1 MAGIPS
7 PSPSDPDDVVW
18 ALQTAATQWERG
30 EHRDA
35 AVWLQRAAR
44 AAGDAGQDDR
54 AFELG
59 RLAAD
64 LLDSIP
70 IPTEANASADKLPR
84 DSDDAMALSSAIA
97 IAVTTEPAASGAD
110 DDVVTSAPPMAVLGR
125 GAPRVDDRLKTYQAA
140 RSTIGVRD
148 AKPLIDQL
156 EREAEAPRPPRLR
169 RPPPPPPRMRPLS
182 PAVGDPGCDGL
193 EVVLAAREPATN
205 APPGTTNQQDT
216 SRSSEPDLEPEADSG
231 PEQLAPVSLK
241 PTSLEPV
248 PADPT
253 AVVPPSDP
261 VRKTGAGPDL
271 AQAVQTSAPADPRS
285 RETLPSLS
293 GREPSCASAQAAVD
307 GPDRGP
313 ADAHGPAN
321 AAEHPGSVPP
331 APVSISAPRLVVLGG
346 CDAFADMPEDE
357 LAALEDHAEVQH
369 LARDEESSGF
379 GLALV
384 VDGEVNVAAIV
395 SDIVATRLGPGS
407 VLRNRGTVRGAV
419 DVRLIG
425 ASEEAVV
432 ATWSEAVIQD
442 ALAALPWVEEE
453 LCNRADRVHA
463 LVGATLGSV
472 GNELD
477 SGLWGELAPH
487 LQVRVLVDGEPLVVE
502 GDLMP
507 GLVIVGTGTLRV
519 VAQDGTKEL
528 VAGDIVFAS
537 ALLQGLPAPGT
548 VRAGPDGAVL
558 LWVDRNTTQELF
570 MTFPPLL
577 DLLLRV

>member
-18 ALQTAATQWERG
+18 ALQTAAAQWERG

-70 IPTEANASADKLPR
+70 VSTEANGSADKLPPG
-84 DSDDAMALSSAIA
+84 SDDAMALSSAIA
-97 IAVTTEPAASGAD
+97 IAVTTEPAGSGAD

-125 GAPRVDDRLKTYQAA
+125 GASRVDDRLKTYQAA

-182 PAVGDPGCDGL
+182 PAAGDPGCDGL

-205 APPGTTNQQDT
+205 APPGTTNHADP
-216 SRSSEPDLEPEADSG
+216 SHSSELEPEPGSG
-231 PEQLAPVSLK
+231 SEQPASVSLE

-253 AVVPPSDP
+253 AVVPPPDP
-261 VRKTGAGPDL
+261 MRKTAAGPDL
-271 AQAVQTSAPADPRS
+271 AHAVQTSAPADPRS

-293 GREPSCASAQAAVD
+293 GREPSCASVQAAVD
-307 GPDRGP
+307 VPDRGP
-313 ADAHGPAN
+313 ADADGPAN
-321 AAEHPGSVPP
+321 AADHPGSVPQ

-346 CDAFADMPEDE
+346 YDAFADMPEDE

-425 ASEEAVV
+425 ASDKAVV

-463 LVGATLGSV
+463 LVGATLGPV

-519 VAQDGTKEL
+519 MAQDGTKEL

-537 ALLQGLPAPGT
+537 ALLQGGPAPGT

-577 DLLLRV
+577 DLLLRD

>member
-30 EHRDA
+30 EYRDA

-70 IPTEANASADKLPR
+70 VPPAANGSADKLPT
-84 DSDDAMALSSAIA
+84 DADDAMALSSAIA
-97 IAVTTEPAASGAD
+97 IAVTAEPAASGAD

-125 GAPRVDDRLKTYQAA
+125 GAPDRLKSYQAA

-156 EREAEAPRPPRLR
+156 EREAEAPRPPRPR
-169 RPPPPPPRMRPLS
+169 RPPPPPPRKRPLS
-182 PAVGDPGCDGL
+182 PAAGEPGSAGI

-205 APPGTTNQQDT
+205 APPGTANQADS
-216 SRSSEPDLEPEADSG
+216 SRSSEPELEPEPDSG
-231 PEQLAPVSLK
+231 PEQSAPI
-241 PTSLEPV
+241 SLEPI
-248 PADPT
+248 PADSP
-253 AVVPPSDP
+253 AVVSASDP
-261 VRKTGAGPDL
+261 TGKPAAGPDV
-271 AQAVQTSAPADPRS
+271 AQAVQTSAPPDLRS

-293 GREPSCASAQAAVD
+293 GRVPSHAPVQAAIDV
-307 GPDRGP
+307 PDSLP
-313 ADAHGPAN
+313 ADGREPAG
-321 AAEHPGSVPP
+321 AADHPGSVPP
-331 APVSISAPRLVVLGG
+331 APASIPAPKLVTLGG
-346 CDAFADMPEDE
+346 YDAFADMPEDE
-357 LAALEDHAEVQH
+357 LTALEDHAEVQR
-369 LARDEESSGF
+369 LAKDEESSGF

-384 VDGEVNVAAIV
+384 VEGEVNVAAMV
-395 SDIVATRLGPGS
+395 SDVIATRLGPGS

-425 ASEEAVV
+425 ASGDAVV

-463 LVGATLGSV
+463 LVGATLGPV

-477 SGLWGELAPH
+477 SGLLGELAPH
-487 LQVRVLVDGEPLVVE
+487 LQVRVLVDGELLVAE
-502 GDLMP
+502 GELMP
-507 GLVIVGTGTLRV
+507 GLVIVGIGTLQV
-519 VAQDGTKEL
+519 TAQDGTKEL

-537 ALLQGLPAPGT
+537 ALLQGGPAPGT
-548 VRAGPDGAVL
+548 VRAGADGAVL
-558 LWVDRNTTQELF
+558 LWVDPSTTQELF